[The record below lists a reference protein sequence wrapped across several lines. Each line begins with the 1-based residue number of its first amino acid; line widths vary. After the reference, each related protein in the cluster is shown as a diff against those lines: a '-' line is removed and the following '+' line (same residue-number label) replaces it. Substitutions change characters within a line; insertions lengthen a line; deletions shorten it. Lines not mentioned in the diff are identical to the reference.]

1 MFKSLGS
8 MLSHHTFVSVALTET
23 GGVKTLRFR
32 TAYMVAVVAFALSGW
47 LTLAMAGDVGRAKLA
62 AAITGDAQAKKYLA
76 MIDDLER
83 QRDAEREQVKMIAQE
98 LGALQLRLDRFD
110 ALGAKLEE
118 EGTLVSEAPSL
129 EGKGGPL
136 AESPLGESL
145 SIDDVRSQLGLLTQ
159 KADYAELALETS
171 LAMSIRKALGP
182 ANDGLPFYFPVMSTT
197 ARATSSYGWR
207 SDPFRGT
214 RAFHSGG
221 DIADKLGVPVVA
233 AGEGTV
239 IFSGWRFG
247 YGNMVE
253 IRHTRGFTTR
263 YAHLSKRIANEGDR
277 VYPGD
282 LIALLGNSGRST
294 GPHLHFEVRRD
305 GQALNPYPFVMDTRL
320 DVMAL
325 AAKGRGQELLT
336 AWKKKGSRV
345 ASR

>member
-1 MFKSLGS
+1 MFKSLSS

-32 TAYMVAVVAFALSGW
+32 TAYVAAAVAFALSGW
-47 LTLAMAGDVGRAKLA
+47 LVLAMAGDVGRARLS
-62 AAITGDAQAKKYLA
+62 AAITGDAEAKKYIA
-76 MIDDLER
+76 IIDDLER
-83 QRDAEREQVKMIAQE
+83 QREAEREQVKLIAQE

-110 ALGAKLEE
+110 ALGEKLEE
-118 EGTLVSEAPSL
+118 DGTLISEAPAL

-136 AESPLGESL
+136 AESPLGESI
-145 SIDDVRSQLGLLTQ
+145 SIDDVRSQLGLLTR
-159 KADYAELALETS
+159 KADYAELALETG
-171 LAMSIRKALGP
+171 LAMAIRKALGP
-182 ANDGLPFYFPVMSTT
+182 TNDGLPFYFPVMSNT

-207 SDPFRGT
+207 TDPVRGG

-221 DIADKLGVPVVA
+221 DIADRIGTPVVA

-247 YGNMVE
+247 YGNLVE
-253 IRHTRGFTTR
+253 IRHTQGFTTR
-263 YAHLSKRIANEGDR
+263 YAHLSKRLAVEGDR
-277 VYPGD
+277 VQAGD

-305 GQALNPYPFVMDTRL
+305 GQALNPYPFVKDTRL

-325 AAKGRGQELLT
+325 AAKGRGKELL
-336 AWKKKGSRV
+336 ANWKKKGARTVSR
-345 ASR
+345 